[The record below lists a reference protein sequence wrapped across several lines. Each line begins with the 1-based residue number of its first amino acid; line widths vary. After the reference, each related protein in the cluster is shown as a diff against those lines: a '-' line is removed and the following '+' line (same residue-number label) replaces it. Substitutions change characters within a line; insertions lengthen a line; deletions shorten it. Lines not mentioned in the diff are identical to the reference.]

1 MKLMLIFNKTP
12 TIKCMMKVAFN
23 LNGTREWVEITV
35 LCFIRVPKVEALDP
49 YFEKEWLTVRTCSA

>member
-23 LNGTREWVEITV
+23 LDGTREWVEITV

-49 YFEKEWLTVRTCSA
+49 YFEKESV